1 MRLTVYAA
9 LFGALTACAQT
20 NTAVEALWN
29 TLPTL
34 TFSNGLAAFWDVG
47 GRDKEAHM
55 RCAAAHGFKTVGLL
69 NTYTD
74 YIGKKKESIHPDPR
88 NPWKKP
94 PFFEKI
100 VSRNSAQIAADR
112 DLFVH
117 DIEFHF
123 EEKLEPL
130 WQDHELRAASG
141 ATTFDAFQEAYY
153 QAWATWF
160 TEPCIWARKLRPSMA
175 IGIYGPQPF
184 RRDYWGVAGKHAQQ
198 IDGTHTTDAQLY
210 RHIAPHVD
218 FCIASIYCFYDTPG
232 SVYYM
237 AANVEENAQRMAA
250 YTPKKP
256 VYAYT
261 WLRYHDSNKKLAG
274 QELAPYLV
282 EAMAILPYFCQAM
295 GVVLW
300 GWEPKTGPTYTNLP
314 LFMKSLERIARIA
327 APLSIATPDNAE
339 PVHVLWKEKRPIV
352 RTMRV
357 SDTESYIAAV
367 DPNQAEN
374 ASSTVAFTCK
384 SKPYTATLHGKHVAL
399 FRLADGVLTEL
410 P

>member
-1 MRLTVYAA
+1 
-9 LFGALTACAQT
+9 
-20 NTAVEALWN
+20 
-29 TLPTL
+29 
-34 TFSNGLAAFWDVG
+34 
-47 GRDKEAHM
+47 
-55 RCAAAHGFKTVGLL
+55 
-69 NTYTD
+69 
-74 YIGKKKESIHPDPR
+74 
-88 NPWKKP
+88 
-94 PFFEKI
+94 
-100 VSRNSAQIAADR
+100 
-112 DLFVH
+112 
-117 DIEFHF
+117 
-123 EEKLEPL
+123 
-130 WQDHELRAASG
+130 
-141 ATTFDAFQEAYY
+141 
-153 QAWATWF
+153 
-160 TEPCIWARKLRPSMA
+160 
-175 IGIYGPQPF
+175 
-184 RRDYWGVAGKHAQQ
+184 
-198 IDGTHTTDAQLY
+198 
-210 RHIAPHVD
+210 VD

-237 AANVEENAQRMAA
+237 AANIEENAQRMAA

-282 EAMAILPYFCQAM
+282 EAMAILPYFCQAK

-314 LFMKSLERIARIA
+314 LFMKSLERVARIA
-327 APLSIATPDNAE
+327 APLSVATPDNAE

-374 ASSTVAFTCK
+374 ASSKVTFTCK

-399 FRLADGVLTEL
+399 FRLAHGVLTEL